1 MRSLLRELTYC
12 VQVEQHLLKILK
24 GRVEDCAFY
33 EKGTGMAAWGDP
45 RDGVLISLK
54 EGSQHV
60 CKGIQDT
67 YDRCEVFHLKECVL
81 TSVSDPHW
89 FYCGSWIQHFR
100 SVRVQIQGFDDQKL
114 KIIYS

>member
-1 MRSLLRELTYC
+1 VFTYG

-67 YDRCEVFHLKECVL
+67 YDRCEFFHLKECFVTSGFGSALVL
-81 TSVSDPHW
+81 
-89 FYCGSWIQHFR
+89 IR
-100 SVRVQIQGFDDQKL
+100 IQIQGFDNQKVKKKL
-114 KIIYS
+114 

>member
-1 MRSLLRELTYC
+1 LRSLLRELTYC

-67 YDRCEVFHLKECVL
+67 YDRCEFFHLKECVV
-81 TSVSDPHW
+81 TRVSDPHW
-89 FYCGSWIQHFR
+89 F
-100 SVRVQIQGFDDQKL
+100 
-114 KIIYS
+114 